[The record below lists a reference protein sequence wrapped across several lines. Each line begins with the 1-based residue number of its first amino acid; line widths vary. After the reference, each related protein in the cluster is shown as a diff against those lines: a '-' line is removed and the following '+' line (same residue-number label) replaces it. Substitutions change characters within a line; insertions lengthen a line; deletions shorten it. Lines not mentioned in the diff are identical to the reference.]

1 MCDFWGIYVHRLPA
15 AQRYSLWM
23 SPVSSSCQPAA
34 ASVSTATIKGYRRS
48 MFSSVTCIYEP
59 NSQGAKFISS
69 LLKPEWW
76 LLGSTDVATSFC
88 SINSPSFSQPLPKR
102 WKSESSFHTYI
113 YNYMFIYLVPRL
125 LPCICSSRDWWRTD
139 FSKHSFSWN
148 PKVEGVML
156 PRRIS
161 GEKMRFCLLVN
172 SPLNSVNSFATFPLT
187 TLTLPGF
194 ITRHV
199 TI

>member
-1 MCDFWGIYVHRLPA
+1 MQSHNFSLLCMCDFWGIYVHRLPA

-76 LLGSTDVATSFC
+76 LLGSTDVATSFVQL
-88 SINSPSFSQPLPKR
+88 I
-102 WKSESSFHTYI
+102 
-113 YNYMFIYLVPRL
+113 L
-125 LPCICSSRDWWRTD
+125 LPI
-139 FSKHSFSWN
+139 FSLYPNIENRSH
-148 PKVEGVML
+148 
-156 PRRIS
+156 IS
-161 GEKMRFCLLVN
+161 ISTFIITCLYVLWHLQFKGLMKDRFQ
-172 SPLNSVNSFATFPLT
+172 
-187 TLTLPGF
+187 
-194 ITRHV
+194 
-199 TI
+199 

>member
-1 MCDFWGIYVHRLPA
+1 MQSYNFSLLCMCNFWGIYVHRLPA

-34 ASVSTATIKGYRRS
+34 ASVSTATIKGYCRS

-76 LLGSTDVATSFC
+76 LLGSTDVATCFVQLNLLPLFSLYPH
-88 SINSPSFSQPLPKR
+88 SENRSPLS
-102 WKSESSFHTYI
+102 
-113 YNYMFIYLVPRL
+113 MFAYLVACPI
-125 LPCICSSRDWWRTD
+125 PSICSSRDWWRTD
-139 FSKHSFSWN
+139 VSKHSFSWN

-156 PRRIS
+156 LRRIN
-161 GEKMRFCLLVN
+161 GERMRFCLLVN
-172 SPLNSVNSFATFPLT
+172 
-187 TLTLPGF
+187 
-194 ITRHV
+194 
-199 TI
+199 